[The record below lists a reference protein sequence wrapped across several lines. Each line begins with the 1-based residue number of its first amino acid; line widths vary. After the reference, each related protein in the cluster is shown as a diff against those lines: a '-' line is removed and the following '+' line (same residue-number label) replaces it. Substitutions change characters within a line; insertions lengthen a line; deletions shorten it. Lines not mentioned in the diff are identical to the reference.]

1 MANEL
6 DDSLTTGL
14 PAGGSTYCYYYKNM
28 ELSIKMKIKKQELK
42 FSFTCCEIARNFK
55 ILPSWVIHPETITG
69 LSKFSLPREA
79 PDAPAPST

>member
-28 ELSIKMKIKKQELK
+28 ERSIKIKK
-42 FSFTCCEIARNFK
+42 
-55 ILPSWVIHPETITG
+55 
-69 LSKFSLPREA
+69 SKS
-79 PDAPAPST
+79 